1 MQEDLQKT
9 IYDLETTLL
18 KPEIRSSA
26 EDLDLLLA
34 DDFVEFGSSGK
45 IYDKKMILERL
56 PKDTEISSVQFEVSN
71 FQVKA
76 LSENVVLATFKT
88 DKILPNNSRVTAL
101 RASIWRNTNGNWQM
115 IYHQGTPTK

>member
-34 DDFVEFGSSGK
+34 DDFVEFGSSGE

-56 PKDTEISSVQFEVSN
+56 PKDAEISPVQFEDSN

>member
-1 MQEDLQKT
+1 MENDLQKT

-26 EDLDLLLA
+26 KDLDLLLA
-34 DDFVEFGSSGK
+34 DDFMEFGSSGE

-56 PKDTEISSVQFEVSN
+56 PKDTEISPVQFEVSD
-71 FQVKA
+71 FQVKE

-88 DKILPNNSRVTAL
+88 DKISPDKNHVMAL
-101 RASIWRNTNGNWQM
+101 RVSIWRKTDGNWQM

>member
-1 MQEDLQKT
+1 MQGDLQKT

-34 DDFVEFGSSGK
+34 DDFVEFGSSGE

-56 PKDTEISSVQFEVSN
+56 PKDAEISPVQFEVSN

>member
-1 MQEDLQKT
+1 MENDLQKT

-26 EDLDLLLA
+26 KDLDLLLA
-34 DDFVEFGSSGK
+34 DDFMEFGSSGE

-56 PKDTEISSVQFEVSN
+56 PKDTEISPVQFVVSD
-71 FQVKA
+71 FQVKE

-88 DKILPNNSRVTAL
+88 DKISPDKNHVVAL
-101 RASIWRNTNGNWQM
+101 RASIWRKMNGNWQM
-115 IYHQGTPTK
+115 IYHQGTPIK

>member
-1 MQEDLQKT
+1 MQEDLQNT

-26 EDLDLLLA
+26 KDLDLLLA
-34 DDFVEFGSSGK
+34 DDFMEFGSSGE

-56 PKDTEISSVQFEVSN
+56 PKDTEISPVQFEVSD
-71 FQVKA
+71 FQVKE

-88 DKILPNNSRVTAL
+88 DKISPDNSRFTAL
-101 RASIWRNTNGNWQM
+101 RASIWKKTNGNWQM
-115 IYHQGTPTK
+115 VYHQGTPTK